1 MEPETQKCVIVADP
15 TFPVGLVANTAA
27 ILGMTLG
34 KRIPEMVGPDVV
46 DTTGNVHPGIIL
58 FPIPILKATSEQIKA
73 LRETAYTSEYSSTLT
88 VVDFS
93 NVAQQCKDY
102 GDYTRQMAQ
111 TPTEQLAYLGIAIY
125 GPKKQ
130 VNHLTG
136 SLPLLR

>member
-1 MEPETQKCVIVADP
+1 MEPEEQKCVIVADP
-15 TFPVGLVANTAA
+15 TLPVGLIANTAA

-34 KRIPEMVGPDVV
+34 KLRPEMVGPDVV
-46 DTTGNVHPGIIL
+46 DAAGNVHPGIIL
-58 FPIPILKATSEQIKA
+58 FPVPILKASSDQIKT
-73 LRETAYTSEYSSTLT
+73 LRETAYTPEYSALT

-102 GDYTRQMAQ
+102 GDYTREIGRI
-111 TPTEQLAYLGIAIY
+111 PVEQLSYLGIALY